1 MKLIDVKTS
10 TYNDFNGQSNIKD
23 FKFKV
28 GDHVRISKY
37 KSIFAKDCKRNW
49 PEDIFFIEKLKILYR
64 GDVISDPNG
73 KEIDKTFYEQE
84 LQKINVKDIKVIQKK
99 VMDCKLMIY

>member
-23 FKFKV
+23 FKFKL

-37 KSIFAKDCKRNW
+37 ISIFAKDYKRNW
-49 PEDIFFIEKLKILYR
+49 LEDIFFIEKVKNTVPR
-64 GDVISDPNG
+64 GC
-73 KEIDKTFYEQE
+73 Y
-84 LQKINVKDIKVIQKK
+84 
-99 VMDCKLMIY
+99 